1 MYIATYSW
9 TTHLNLECHGY
20 WEILPNYAYIYQC
33 IHIVTF
39 CPTYI
44 PYMNLGVYILWL
56 FVLPT
61 YGTWIKVYIYILWLL
76 VLPTYMLIKHIC
88 CEFLSCDFLSARVN
102 NIDCDFLS
110 CDFLSLEFCDFLSC
124 DFLFAYRITTPFLK
138 AYLFSI
144 QFLYYFIH
152 FPRIYCG

>member
-1 MYIATYSW
+1 LNSEYLRNNISHRDFLSYLYTYM
-9 TTHLNLECHGY
+9 H
-20 WEILPNYAYIYQC
+20 
-33 IHIVTF
+33 
-39 CPTYI
+39 
-44 PYMNLGVYILWL
+44 LGVYILWRC
-56 FVLPT
+56 VLPT
-61 YGTWIKVYIYILWLL
+61 HGTWIKVYIYIYILWLL